1 MWRAGE
7 QGGVAVERQGVE
19 EESVAAEE
27 RGLPVGIAGKGG
39 SGNQPTAQ
47 LRRACLV
54 ASCIILSSAGAAAQG
69 GAAPDPEIA
78 KRLIACLDLAEER
91 PRLQC
96 YDSLVRQLA
105 ASAGNPQDQQP
116 TAIYSLA
123 GRDDHDSE
131 ALTIKQPWRLR
142 WTFEGSILA
151 IELRSQDNE
160 LVDIIGHQIGE
171 GEGESEPLE
180 PGVYRLAMRGIG
192 SWSVSVEPR

>member
-1 MWRAGE
+1 ME
-7 QGGVAVERQGVE
+7 
-19 EESVAAEE
+19 AEE
-27 RGLPVGIAGKGG
+27 RGLPVGLAGKGA
-39 SGNQPTAQ
+39 SGKQPTTR
-47 LRRACLV
+47 LWRACLV
-54 ASCIILSSAGAAAQG
+54 ASCIVLSPTGSAAQV
-69 GAAPDPEIA
+69 GATLDSEIG
-78 KRLIACLDLAEER
+78 KRLIGCLELAEER

-142 WTFEGSILA
+142 WTFDGSILA

>member
-1 MWRAGE
+1 MKE
-7 QGGVAVERQGVE
+7 QGVE
-19 EESVAAEE
+19 EGSVEAEE
-27 RGLPVGIAGKGG
+27 PSLPVDRVGKGANG
-39 SGNQPTAQ
+39 MQPTARLWQ
-47 LRRACLV
+47 ACLV
-54 ASCIILSSAGAAAQG
+54 AICIALSPAASAAQDR
-69 GAAPDPEIA
+69 PSLDPEVG